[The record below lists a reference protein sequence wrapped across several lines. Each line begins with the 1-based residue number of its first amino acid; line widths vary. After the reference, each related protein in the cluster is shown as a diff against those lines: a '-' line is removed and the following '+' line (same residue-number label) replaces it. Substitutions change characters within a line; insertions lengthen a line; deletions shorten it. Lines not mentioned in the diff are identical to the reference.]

1 MAMKKQQQTFLM
13 LGSDTASAAK
23 IKKKK
28 NENAPRRC
36 DGHGW
41 ETLTRRFDGQP
52 KQGNFGRKKPL
63 KETLHSLILGRE

>member
-13 LGSDTASAAK
+13 LGSDTASK